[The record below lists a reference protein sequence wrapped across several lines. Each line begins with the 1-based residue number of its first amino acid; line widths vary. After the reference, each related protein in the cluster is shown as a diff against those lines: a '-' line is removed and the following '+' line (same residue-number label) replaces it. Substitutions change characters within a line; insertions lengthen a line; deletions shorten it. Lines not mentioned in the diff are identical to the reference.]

1 MTNYWKLAVLV
12 VVVAGLV
19 VWVVLRGRGDI
30 SSEEAKRWVKN
41 GAVLVDVRTPGEYAD
56 GHIDG
61 AINIPLAD
69 LAARTQELSGKQVV
83 LYCRSGNRSHT
94 AQQLLKERG
103 VPEARNLGAMHR
115 W

>member
-1 MTNYWKLAVLV
+1 MTNPWKLAVLV

-19 VWVVLRGRGDI
+19 VWMVLRGRGDI
-30 SSEEAKRWVKN
+30 SSEEAKEWVAN

-56 GHIDG
+56 GHIEG
-61 AINIPLAD
+61 AVNIPLAD
-69 LAARTQELSGKQVV
+69 LRERAQELSGKRVV

-94 AQQLLKERG
+94 AQQLLRERG
-103 VPEARNLGAMHR
+103 ASEPRNLGAMSR